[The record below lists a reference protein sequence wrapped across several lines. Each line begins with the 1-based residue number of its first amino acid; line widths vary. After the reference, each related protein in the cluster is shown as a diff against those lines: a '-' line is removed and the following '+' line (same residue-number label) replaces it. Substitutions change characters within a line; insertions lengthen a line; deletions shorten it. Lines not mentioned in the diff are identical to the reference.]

1 MARCLEFCRAPRTS
15 HTVITANASH
25 LCMMR
30 RDPEL
35 ALACRAGH
43 LTVADGM
50 SVVWALR
57 ASGQPVP
64 ERVAGVDLMAR
75 LLAAA
80 GEHRL
85 RVYFLGARREVVTAL
100 VKRSRV
106 QHPGLEIAGF
116 RDGYFGPDDHLGIV
130 EEIRASGAHMLFVG
144 MPSPFK
150 ETWCER
156 HRQRLEVP
164 VIMGVGGS
172 FDVLA
177 GFIKRAP
184 RWVQSLG
191 LEWFW
196 RLLMEP
202 RKLWKRYLTT
212 NSEFIW
218 LAGREIVAR
227 RLGRLP
233 ATQCQTR
240 TGERALTTTRNI
252 AVFMGTRPEAVKLA
266 PVVAALRG
274 ANDFRC
280 TVVATGQHKEMFRQ
294 VAETFGFAVDADLD
308 VMRPNQTLAGLTAR
322 LMDGIDGWLGSAQ
335 PDMAL
340 VQGDTTTVLVASLA
354 CFYRRIPIGH
364 VEAGLRTGNI
374 WSPFPE
380 EVNRR
385 LATPLVALHFAPTEA
400 ARAALLR
407 EAVPEETIS
416 VTGNT
421 VIDALRIEVATQA
434 GDAALRARIDEEL
447 SLLVGADWAQVPMVL
462 ITGHRR
468 ENFGEGIE
476 QICQAIATLAEG
488 FPDHRF
494 VYPVHLNP
502 NVLVHVNRL
511 LGSLSNV
518 RLIAPQGYR
527 NFVALMVRCRLVLT
541 DSGGVQEEAPSLG
554 KPVLVMRDTTE
565 RPEGVAAG
573 TAFLTGPNAPAIV
586 EHATRLLTDETAYR
600 SMATAKNPYGDGHA
614 AERIVERIRRYFAT
628 RAPGTLGSP
637 GLGEPERMEL
647 GKLGR

>member
-1 MARCLEFCRAPRTS
+1 M
-15 HTVITANASH
+15 
-25 LCMMR
+25 
-30 RDPEL
+30 
-35 ALACRAGH
+35 
-43 LTVADGM
+43 
-50 SVVWALR
+50 
-57 ASGQPVP
+57 
-64 ERVAGVDLMAR
+64 
-75 LLAAA
+75 
-80 GEHRL
+80 
-85 RVYFLGARREVVTAL
+85 
-100 VKRSRV
+100 
-106 QHPGLEIAGF
+106 
-116 RDGYFGPDDHLGIV
+116 
-130 EEIRASGAHMLFVG
+130 
-144 MPSPFK
+144 
-150 ETWCER
+150 
-156 HRQRLEVP
+156 
-164 VIMGVGGS
+164 
-172 FDVLA
+172 
-177 GFIKRAP
+177 
-184 RWVQSLG
+184 
-191 LEWFW
+191 
-196 RLLMEP
+196 
-202 RKLWKRYLTT
+202 TT
-212 NSEFIW
+212 
-218 LAGREIVAR
+218 
-227 RLGRLP
+227 P
-233 ATQCQTR
+233 
-240 TGERALTTTRNI
+240 RNI
-252 AVFMGTRPEAVKLA
+252 LVFMGTRPEAVKLA

-274 ANDFRC
+274 ADDFRC

-380 EVNRR
+380 EANRR

-434 GDAALRARIDEEL
+434 GRRGAAR
-447 SLLVGADWAQVPMVL
+447 P
-462 ITGHRR
+462 HRR
-468 ENFGEGIE
+468 GAELRWWAPTGRKCPWSSSPGIAARTSGDGIE
-476 QICQAIATLAEG
+476 QICQAIATLAER

-502 NVLVHVNRL
+502 NVLMHVNRL
-511 LGSLSNV
+511 LGSLPNV

-527 NFVALMVRCRLVLT
+527 NFVALMARCRLVLT

-573 TAFLTGPNAPAIV
+573 TALLTGPNAPAIV
-586 EHATRLLTDETAYR
+586 EHATRLLTDEAAYR
-600 SMATAKNPYGDGHA
+600 SMATARNPYGDGYA
-614 AERIVERIRRYFAT
+614 AERIVERIRRYFAC
-628 RAPGTLGSP
+628 RDF
-637 GLGEPERMEL
+637 
-647 GKLGR
+647 